1 MGDALAQKVTLND
14 APKSKCVTLKALMQ
28 WGFTRM
34 VTQVTQ
40 ICKEVPNAHARVG
53 ELLQKCV
60 TVRSASPLN
69 WMNRS
74 TDNED

>member
-1 MGDALAQKVTLND
+1 MGDALAQKVTQND
-14 APKSKCVTLKALMQ
+14 APKSECVTLQALMQ
-28 WGFTRM
+28 WWFTRK

-40 ICKEVPNAHARVG
+40 ICREVPNAHARVG

-69 WMNRS
+69 WMKKEYRR
-74 TDNED
+74 